1 LNNGE
6 QRAAIL
12 DMAKACI
19 CQDRNAQY
27 GPPER
32 NFEMIAEFWTTYLAG
47 RSTAGGPLSATDVA
61 VMMSLMKIARIAH
74 NPGKCDSWTDAIG
87 YLACGGEVAGA
98 K

>member
-1 LNNGE
+1 MDNGE
-6 QRAAIL
+6 KRAAIL

-19 CQDRNAQY
+19 CQDRNTQY

-32 NFEMIAEFWTTYLAG
+32 NFEMIADFWTTYLAG

-61 VMMSLMKIARIAH
+61 VMMSLMKVARIAH
-74 NPGKCDSWTDAIG
+74 NPGKADSFVDAIG